1 MLHSEAAHTRRRL
14 PRASKMA
21 RALAIES
28 LLSQICASMP
38 NEISYHKNLSSKD
51 VHILIFFQTSL
62 ETFDSPK
69 TTRATKKS
77 PCHFLSL
84 SIHGVIIAYL

>member
-1 MLHSEAAHTRRRL
+1 
-14 PRASKMA
+14 MA

-38 NEISYHKNLSSKD
+38 NDISYHKNLLSKNVD
-51 VHILIFFQTSL
+51 TLPFLQTSL

-77 PCHFLSL
+77 PSHFLHFLFTVLSL
-84 SIHGVIIAYL
+84 RISNFEKEVTPMRMYSLV